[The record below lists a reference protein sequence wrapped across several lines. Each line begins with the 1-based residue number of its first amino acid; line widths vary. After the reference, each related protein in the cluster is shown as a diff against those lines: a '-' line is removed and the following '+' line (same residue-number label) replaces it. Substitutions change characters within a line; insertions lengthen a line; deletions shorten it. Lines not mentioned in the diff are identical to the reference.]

1 MSSPSVLR
9 RRLLVLAAS
18 AMLLAPV
25 TLPARAAAAAATAAP
40 VAVATAVATVDQTG
54 AAAADEEGAAET
66 DAADGADAGS
76 ASKLPLPRFVSLKSA
91 RVNLRVGPGRDYAVS
106 WLFLKPGLPVEVV
119 QEYELWR
126 RVRDSEGTEGW
137 VYHSLLSGERTALAA
152 PWLAGKSATID
163 LHADASDTGGLVA
176 RMEPGVVSKVREC
189 GLGWCE
195 VEVAHR
201 RGYVHQHEIWGVYPD
216 ERF

>member
-1 MSSPSVLR
+1 MPLPLALR
-9 RRLLVLAAS
+9 RALLAFAGS
-18 AMLLAPV
+18 AFLLAPLAIAV
-25 TLPARAAAAAATAAP
+25 APAKAAP
-40 VAVATAVATVDQTG
+40 TESEEGQAETG
-54 AAAADEEGAAET
+54 AE
-66 DAADGADAGS
+66 AGS

-106 WLFLKPGLPVEVV
+106 WLYLKPGLPVEVI

-137 VYHSLLSGERTALAA
+137 VYHSLLSGERTAIAA
-152 PWLAGKSATID
+152 PWLSGKSATID
-163 LHADASDTGGLVA
+163 LHADAGEEAGLVA
-176 RMEPGVVSKVREC
+176 RMEPGVLSRVREC

-195 VEVAHR
+195 VEVAKR
-201 RGYVHQHEIWGVYPD
+201 RGYVRQHEIWGVYPD